1 MPQSS
6 PRNDFFEA
14 DTPDSTT
21 DRPHIR
27 GHLHRRLGAA
37 CDSPDFDADAPALSR
52 AGLNHPSHFYRV
64 QVSRPAPS
72 YSLPVSRR
80 VLAGNRR

>member
-6 PRNDFFEA
+6 PRDDFFEA
-14 DTPDSTT
+14 DAPDSTA
-21 DRPHIR
+21 DRPHIQ
-27 GHLHRRLGAA
+27 GHLHRRPGAA
-37 CDSPDFDADAPALSR
+37 CDSPDFGADAPALSR
-52 AGLNHPSHFYRV
+52 AGLNHPSV

-80 VLAGNRR
+80 ILAGNRR